1 MPSYIIH
8 LAIAE
13 EYAKKYGVEER
24 EQFIAGTIYPDTVQ
38 PKTITHYS
46 KMGSEDTNLYEFLCD
61 KKLESSF
68 EFGHFLHLVADCIFY
83 QKYFPDSEKM
93 DIKLLYND
101 YDILTD
107 KIINKYNLQYI
118 PEEIEKYVVSKNG
131 KTVQY
136 HFDKIVKFIDEV
148 LEYELHS
155 LAKEILE
162 KQDYTF
168 LLK

>member
-13 EYAKKYGVEER
+13 EYAKKYGIKER
-24 EQFIAGTIYPDTVQ
+24 EKFIAGTIFPDTVQ
-38 PKTITHYS
+38 PKKITHYS
-46 KMGSEDTNLYEFLCD
+46 KVDSEDTNLYNFLCN

-68 EFGHFLHLVADCIFY
+68 ELGHFLHLVADCIFY
-83 QKYFPDSEKM
+83 QKYFKDRK
-93 DIKLLYND
+93 IKDTKILYND

-107 KIINKYNLQYI
+107 KLINKYNLQYI
-118 PEEIEKYVVSKNG
+118 PEEIEKYVVSKDG
-131 KTVQY
+131 PTAEY

-148 LEYELHS
+148 LKYELYS

-162 KQDYTF
+162 KQDYSF
-168 LLK
+168 LLR